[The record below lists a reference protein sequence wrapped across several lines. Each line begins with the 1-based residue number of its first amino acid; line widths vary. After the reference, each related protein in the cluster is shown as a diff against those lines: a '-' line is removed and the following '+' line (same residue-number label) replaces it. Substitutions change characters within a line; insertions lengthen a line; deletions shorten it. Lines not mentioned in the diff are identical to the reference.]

1 MKTIRTILAAML
13 LTISGTVFA
22 DDYAY
27 LSIEQTSGVTS
38 YSISSINKITFDE
51 SNMVLNLTNGTQQKL
66 PLASLSRMFFQA
78 DPSGVTTIGAEK
90 NAFSLRDG
98 MLYANGQQSG
108 SVTIYD
114 ANGKTVR
121 TASAQEL
128 QNGLN
133 VSGLTKGVYIVKLGS
148 QTKKF
153 VNK

>member
-66 PLASLSRMFFQA
+66 PLAGLSRMFFQA
-78 DPSGVTTIGAEK
+78 DPSGVTTIGAE
-90 NAFSLRDG
+90 
-98 MLYANGQQSG
+98 
-108 SVTIYD
+108 
-114 ANGKTVR
+114 
-121 TASAQEL
+121 
-128 QNGLN
+128 
-133 VSGLTKGVYIVKLGS
+133 
-148 QTKKF
+148 
-153 VNK
+153 

>member
-1 MKTIRTILAAML
+1 
-13 LTISGTVFA
+13 
-22 DDYAY
+22 
-27 LSIEQTSGVTS
+27 
-38 YSISSINKITFDE
+38 
-51 SNMVLNLTNGTQQKL
+51 
-66 PLASLSRMFFQA
+66 
-78 DPSGVTTIGAEK
+78 
-90 NAFSLRDG
+90 